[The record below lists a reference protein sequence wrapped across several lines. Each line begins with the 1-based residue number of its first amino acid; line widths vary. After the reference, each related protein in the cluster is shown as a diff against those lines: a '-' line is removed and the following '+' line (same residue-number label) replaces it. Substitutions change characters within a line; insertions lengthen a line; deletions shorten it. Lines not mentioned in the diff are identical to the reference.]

1 MRWSDGCTSWVFRAP
16 IEGWHCQQSQA
27 TKNDDLCHYN
37 VPVRLVQ
44 LTSPAGDPRVA
55 IVEDGKLR
63 LIEGPGSAY
72 ELALLTLRESRSLG
86 DAIRELAG
94 DETLDYGPI
103 YRLES
108 DWRLLPPFTHPEPA
122 RCLVSGTGL
131 THKSSADNRQAMHQN
146 PAQMSDSMK
155 MYLAGLEGGRP
166 ASGQIGVAPEW
177 FYKGCGTILR
187 AHGEPLVVP
196 PFAGDGGEE
205 PEVAG
210 VYIVDDEGRP
220 RRVGMAMA
228 NEFSDHVTEKQN
240 YLYLAHS
247 KLRNCSLG
255 PELVLEPDFS
265 AVAGTVSIER
275 GGAVVWSQA
284 IATGEAKMSHS
295 LANLEHHHFKYET
308 HRRPGD
314 AHVHF
319 FGADAFSFGAGV
331 RLEDGDMMVVA
342 FEGFGRPLR
351 NPIRVD
357 RSERRLVE
365 VKGL

>member
-1 MRWSDGCTSWVFRAP
+1 
-16 IEGWHCQQSQA
+16 
-27 TKNDDLCHYN
+27 
-37 VPVRLVQ
+37 LVQ
-44 LTSPAGDPRVA
+44 LKSPAGDTRVA
-55 IVEDGKLR
+55 VVEDEKLR
-63 LIEGPGSAY
+63 LIETVGSAY
-72 ELALLTLRESRSLG
+72 ELATVTLRKNGSLA
-86 DAIRELAG
+86 DAVRELTG
-94 DETLDYGPI
+94 GETLDYDPV

-108 DWRLLPPFTHPEPA
+108 GWRLRPPFTHPEPA

-131 THKSSADNRQAMHQN
+131 THKASADNRQAMHQN
-146 PAQMSDSMK
+146 PEQLSDSMK
-155 MYLAGLEGGRP
+155 MYLSGLEGGRP
-166 ASGQIGVAPEW
+166 ETGKIGVAPEW

-210 VYIVDDEGRP
+210 VYIIDDDGRP

-228 NEFSDHVTEKQN
+228 NEFSDHVIEKQN

-247 KLRNCSLG
+247 KLRNCALG
-255 PELVLEPDFS
+255 PELVVEPDFS
-265 AVAGTVSIER
+265 AVSGTVSIER
-275 GGAVVWSQA
+275 GGKVVWSQA

-295 LANLEHHHFKYET
+295 LANLEHHHFKYDA

-314 AHVHF
+314 VHIHF

-331 RLEDGDMMVVA
+331 RLEDGDTMAVA

-351 NPIRVD
+351 NPIRLD
-357 RSERRLVE
+357 RSEPDLITVTAM
-365 VKGL
+365 

>member
-1 MRWSDGCTSWVFRAP
+1 M
-16 IEGWHCQQSQA
+16 
-27 TKNDDLCHYN
+27 
-37 VPVRLVQ
+37 RLVQ
-44 LTSPAGDPRVA
+44 LTSPAGDTRVA
-55 IVEDGKLR
+55 IVEDSTLR
-63 LIEGPGSAY
+63 LIDGANSVY
-72 ELALLTLRESRSLG
+72 DLALWALRKHWRLNDALRELSG
-86 DAIRELAG
+86 G
-94 DETLDYGPI
+94 ETLAYDPI

-108 DWRLLPPFTHPEPA
+108 DWRLLLPFTHPEPA

-131 THKSSADNRQAMHQN
+131 THKASAANRHAMHHD
-146 PAQMSDSMK
+146 PAQLSDSMK

-166 ASGQIGVAPEW
+166 APGEIGVASEW

-205 PEVAG
+205 PEIAG
-210 VYIVDDEGRP
+210 LYIIDDNGRP
-220 RRVGMAMA
+220 RRVGMAIA
-228 NEFSDHVTEKQN
+228 NEFSDHVTEKMN

-255 PELVLEPDFS
+255 PELVTEPDFN

-275 GGAVVWSQA
+275 SGEVVWSQA
-284 IATGEAKMSHS
+284 IATGEAEMSHS
-295 LANLEHHHFKYET
+295 LANLLHHHFKYEA

-319 FGADAFSFGAGV
+319 FGADAFSFGAGIQ
-331 RLEDGDMMVVA
+331 LCDGDVMVVA

-351 NPIRVD
+351 NPLRVD
-357 RSERRLVE
+357 RSEQRLVQASP
-365 VKGL
+365 V